1 MKDSNFIFQ
10 NKKYEY
16 FNHPYN
22 NTKINERTVEVPIS
36 LNFLNQFSP
45 NVVEVGCVTPYYIDA
60 QHEIIDLIDDH
71 PKSKKQDAV
80 DFDYKGKNVLSIST
94 IEHIGRNDYGIQEKE
109 KNSAIELCQK
119 IINDSLNYFIT
130 WPLGYNLI
138 LDEWA
143 FKNTNGIFLSRR
155 DDDKSLWIEKAKDD
169 LTIDNK
175 TYGSFHCA
183 NSIIILIN
191 SL

>member
-1 MKDSNFIFQ
+1 MNDSNFIF
-10 NKKYEY
+10 KDHIYSY
-16 FNHPYN
+16 YDHPYN
-22 NTKINERTVEVPIS
+22 NTRINERAVEVPIS

-60 QHEIIDLIDDH
+60 QHEIIDLVDDH

-80 DFDYKGKNVLSIST
+80 EFDYKNKNVLSIST
-94 IEHIGRNDYGIQEKE
+94 IEHIGRGDYGIQEKE
-109 KNSAIELCQK
+109 KNSAIELCKK
-119 IINDSLNYFIT
+119 IIDESLNYFIT

-143 FKNTNGIFLSRR
+143 FTNVNGLFISRR
-155 DDDKSLWIEKAKDD
+155 DDNKYLWMEKTFND

-175 TYGSFHCA
+175 VYGSFHCA
-183 NSIIILIN
+183 NSIIILTN
-191 SL
+191 LP